1 MYCNVLIQKAV
12 NIRDDAIGHS
22 GPRVIAITGV
32 EKEINVWVHMCCHST
47 RLYVHPSGVYL
58 YWPAF
63 VMPNYNMV

>member
-12 NIRDDAIGHS
+12 NIRDNAISHS
-22 GPRVIAITGV
+22 DPRVIVITGA
-32 EKEINVWVHMCCHST
+32 EKEVNEWAYKCCHST
-47 RLYVHPSGVYL
+47 RLYVHPPGVYL